1 MKLIKAVLG
10 LAAAAAL
17 VLALNG
23 CEAAEKKSKEIGGAP
38 QKTLDNAK
46 KKIADI
52 EDKMKDRLNQVQ

>member
-1 MKLIKAVLG
+1 MKLIKAVLS

-23 CEAAEKKSKEIGGAP
+23 CGAQEEKSRELGKAP